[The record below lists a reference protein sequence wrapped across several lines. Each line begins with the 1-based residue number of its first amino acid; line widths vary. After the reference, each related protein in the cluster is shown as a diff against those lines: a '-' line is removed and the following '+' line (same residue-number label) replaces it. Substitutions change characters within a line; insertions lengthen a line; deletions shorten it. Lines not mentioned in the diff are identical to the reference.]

1 MTPEELGKVI
11 KDLKTEDEIKAV
23 AIAFDKFMREKYS
36 TLESLRTHMTPYNKV
51 IKAMS
56 LIAGKNAYYYSK
68 HNGELVLK
76 HWFFKYAGLRP
87 KEYAE
92 LNAKSNNQKE
102 DRLDNGTLLE
112 PEPYLEDLGKLLTS
126 NEADEL
132 ALGIIGATGRRPC
145 EVLLRGDFL
154 TAKESDLTFP
164 EYQPVSHWLKFSG
177 QAKKRR
183 NTAVNYTLIA
193 VLFPADFIIK
203 SVKRLRKMPEVAA
216 VIKEIKSEVAEL
228 EVPKLKE
235 QYSGE
240 ALEYQVAIKENEY
253 LDNRF
258 GSKQNRLLQTQLK
271 SLDIR
276 HGKDSVSRS
285 SLRAAYAR
293 LAVARDCPS
302 GKNDLLWA
310 SRLLGHKDEKS
321 DLRAIL
327 TTLGYFDYY
336 LEKDAEVPLLDT
348 PKSEITTVFRGYA
361 NDVEAVKAFQEKF
374 DITSQADTFRKLWEL
389 AQETLQARERKLY
402 TQETEEMI
410 TEELLTKIEQL
421 VEEKVNRAM
430 AQSAH
435 KYAIAGLKTEAKS
448 EPIIVNTTPSITTVS
463 TLETDKT
470 AATVEPEKTVEKDW
484 ESIPSEDL
492 KGKHTP
498 GSAEEKIRRA
508 VKAIMEHNDYR
519 APSNNERWF
528 LGVRSIQDLSGCN
541 YAPIKKYIDDHRTM
555 IFDHNAKYG
564 LSNQHN
570 KKHKQQI
577 SDVITW

>member
-1 MTPEELGKVI
+1 MTPEELGRAI

-23 AIAFDKFMREKYS
+23 AIAFDKWAREKYT

-51 IKAMS
+51 IKAMP
-56 LIAGKNAYYYSK
+56 LVEGENAYYYEK
-68 HNGELVLK
+68 HNGELILK

-87 KEYAE
+87 EEYAE
-92 LNAKSNNQKE
+92 LNAKSNSQKE
-102 DRLDNGTLLE
+102 DRLDNGTRIE

-126 NEADEL
+126 DEADEL

-145 EVLLRGDFL
+145 EVLLRGDFV

-164 EYQPVSHWLKFSG
+164 QYQPVDHWLKFSG

-183 NTAVNYTLIA
+183 NTAVNYTPIA
-193 VLFPADFIIK
+193 VLFPADFILK
-203 SVKRLRKMPEVAA
+203 SVKRLRKMPDVAT
-216 VIKEIKSEVAEL
+216 VIKEIKAEVTALEL
-228 EVPKLKE
+228 PKLKE

-258 GSKQNRLLQTQLK
+258 GSKQNKLLQTKLK

-310 SRLLGHKDEKS
+310 SRLLGHKDEKA
-321 DLRAIL
+321 DLRAVL

-336 LEKDAEVPLLDT
+336 LEKDVEVPLLDT

-361 NDVEAVKAFQEKF
+361 NDVETLKAFQEKF
-374 DITSQADTFRKLWEL
+374 DITSQAETFRKLLEL
-389 AQETLQARERKLY
+389 AQETLQNRERQLY

-410 TEELLTKIEQL
+410 SDELLTKIEQI
-421 VEEKVNRAM
+421 VEEKVNKAL
-430 AQSAH
+430 AELTTKPESTA
-435 KYAIAGLKTEAKS
+435 
-448 EPIIVNTTPSITTVS
+448 VNTTPTVS
-463 TLETDKT
+463 TVST
-470 AATVEPEKTVEKDW
+470 AEPEKTVLIKEPEKTVDKDW

-498 GSAEEKIRRA
+498 GSAEEKIRRV
-508 VKAIMEHNDYR
+508 VKAIMEHNDYK

-541 YAPIKKYIDDHRTM
+541 YAPIKKYLDERSTM

-564 LSNQHN
+564 LNNQHN
-570 KKHKQQI
+570 KKHKQHI

>member
-1 MTPEELGKVI
+1 MTPEELGKAI
-11 KDLKTEDEIKAV
+11 KNLKTEDEVKAV
-23 AIAFDKFMREKYS
+23 AVAFDKWAREKYS

-51 IKAMS
+51 IKAMP
-56 LIAGKNAYYYSK
+56 LIEGENAYYYEK
-68 HNGELVLK
+68 YNGELVLK

-87 KEYAE
+87 EEYAE
-92 LNAKSNNQKE
+92 LNAKSNSQKE

-126 NEADEL
+126 DEADEL

-145 EVLLRGDFL
+145 EVLLRGDFVI
-154 TAKESDLTFP
+154 AKEVDLTFP
-164 EYQPVSHWLKFSG
+164 QYQPVSHWLKFSG
-177 QAKKRR
+177 QAKKRK
-183 NTAVNYTLIA
+183 NTAVNYTSIA
-193 VLFPADFIIK
+193 VLFPADFIVK
-203 SVKRLRKMPEVAA
+203 SVKRLRKMPEIA
-216 VIKEIKSEVAEL
+216 VVVKEIKTEVAALEL
-228 EVPKLKE
+228 PQLKE

-258 GSKQNRLLQTQLK
+258 GSKQNKLLQTKLK

-276 HGKDSVSRS
+276 HGKNSVSRS

-321 DLRAIL
+321 DLRAVL

-336 LEKDAEVPLLDT
+336 LEKDVEIPLLDT
-348 PKSEITTVFRGYA
+348 PKSEITAVFRGYA

-374 DITSQADTFRKLWEL
+374 EVASQAETFRKIWEL
-389 AQETLQARERKLY
+389 AQETLQARERQLY
-402 TQETEEMI
+402 TQEPTEMI
-410 TEELLTKIEQL
+410 NEELLAKIDEII
-421 VEEKVNRAM
+421 EEKVNRALTDVT
-430 AQSAH
+430 A
-435 KYAIAGLKTEAKS
+435 KTESKPFA
-448 EPIIVNTTPSITTVS
+448 VNTSPAIREEVQ
-463 TLETDKT
+463 T
-470 AATVEPEKTVEKDW
+470 AEPEDKPIEKDW
-484 ESIPSEDL
+484 EAIPSENL

-498 GSAEEKIRRA
+498 GSAEEKIRRV
-508 VKAIMEHNDYR
+508 VKAIMEHNNYK

-541 YAPIKKYIDDHRTM
+541 YAPIKKYLDEHSTM

-570 KKHKQQI
+570 KKHKQEI
-577 SDVITW
+577 SQVITW

>member
-11 KDLKTEDEIKAV
+11 KDLQTEDEIKAV
-23 AIAFDKFMREKYS
+23 AVEFDKWAREKYS
-36 TLESLRTHMTPYNKV
+36 TLESLRTHMTPYNKMV
-51 IKAMS
+51 KALD
-56 LIAGKNAYYYSK
+56 LIEGKNAYYYK
-68 HNGELVLK
+68 KDNGELVLK
-76 HWFFKYAGLRP
+76 HFFFKYAGLRP
-87 KEYAE
+87 KEYQQ
-92 LNAKSNNQKE
+92 LNIKSNNQKE
-102 DRLDNGTLLE
+102 ERLDNGTLLE
-112 PEPYLEDLGKLLTS
+112 LEPYLEDLGKLLTS
-126 NEADEL
+126 DEADEL
-132 ALGIIGATGRRPC
+132 ALGLIGATGRRPC
-145 EVLLRGDFL
+145 EVLLRGDFV

-183 NTAVNYTLIA
+183 NTTVNYTPIA
-193 VLFPADFIIK
+193 VLFPADFVIK
-203 SVKRLRKMPEVAA
+203 SVKRLRKMPEVAT
-216 VIKEIKSEVAEL
+216 VIKEIKAEVTALEL
-228 EVPKLKE
+228 PRLQE
-235 QYSGE
+235 QYKGE
-240 ALEYQVAIKENEY
+240 DLEYQVAIKENEY

-258 GSKQNRLLQTQLK
+258 GSKQNKLLQTQLK

-276 HGKDSVSRS
+276 HGKNSVSRS

-302 GKNDLLWA
+302 GKSDLMWA

-321 DLRAIL
+321 DIRAVL

-348 PKSEITTVFRGYA
+348 PKSEITVVFRGYA
-361 NDVEAVKAFQEKF
+361 SDVEALKAFQEKF
-374 DITSQADTFRKLWEL
+374 EITSQQETFRKLWEL
-389 AQETLQARERKLY
+389 AQETLQVRERQLY
-402 TQETEEMI
+402 AQETEEMI
-410 TEELLTKIEQL
+410 SEELLAKLDQI
-421 VEEKVNRAM
+421 VEEKI
-430 AQSAH
+430 SH
-435 KYAIAGLKTEAKS
+435 AIAQLKVS
-448 EPIIVNTTPSITTVS
+448 PEPIAINTSQSISSVS
-463 TLETDKT
+463 TAEPK
-470 AATVEPEKTVEKDW
+470 ATTSTPKPEKALEKDW

-508 VKAIMEHNDYR
+508 VKAIMDHNDYK
-519 APSNNERWF
+519 ATNNSDRWF
-528 LGVRSIQDLSGCN
+528 IGVRSIQDLSGCN
-541 YAPIKKYIDDHRTM
+541 YAPIKKYVDEKSVM

>member
-1 MTPEELGKVI
+1 MTPEELGKAI

-51 IKAMS
+51 IRAIP
-56 LIAGKNAYYYSK
+56 LLAGENAYYYEK
-68 HNGELVLK
+68 HNGELILK
-76 HWFFKYAGLRP
+76 HWFFKYAGLKP
-87 KEYAE
+87 EEYTE

-102 DRLDNGTLLE
+102 ERLDNGTLLE

-126 NEADEL
+126 DEADEL

-164 EYQPVSHWLKFSG
+164 QYQPASHWLKFSG

-183 NTAVNYTLIA
+183 NTAVNYTPIA
-193 VLFPADFIIK
+193 VLFPADFILK

-216 VIKEIKSEVAEL
+216 VIKEIKVEVESLEL
-228 EVPKLKE
+228 PKLKE

-258 GSKQNRLLQTQLK
+258 GSKQNKLLQTKLK

-336 LEKDAEVPLLDT
+336 LEKDATVPLLDT
-348 PKSEITTVFRGYA
+348 PKSEITVVFRGYA
-361 NDVEAVKAFQEKF
+361 NDVEAVKSFQEKF

-410 TEELLTKIEQL
+410 TEDLLTKIEQL
-421 VEEKVNRAM
+421 VEEKVSR
-430 AQSAH
+430 
-435 KYAIAGLKTEAKS
+435 AIAQLKVSPDLIAIDTS
-448 EPIIVNTTPSITTVS
+448 QSVTSLPTVEP
-463 TLETDKT
+463 K
-470 AATVEPEKTVEKDW
+470 AATSTVEPEKPVEKDW
-484 ESIPSEDL
+484 ESIPSENL

-508 VKAIMEHNDYR
+508 VKAIMEHNDYK
-519 APSNNERWF
+519 ATSNNERWF
-528 LGVRSIQDLSGCN
+528 LGVRSIQELSGCN
-541 YAPIKKYIDDHRTM
+541 YAPIKKYLDERSTM

-570 KKHKQQI
+570 KRHKQQI
-577 SDVITW
+577 SELITW